1 MTNSLR
7 QAYSEEDCFKW
18 KVQDTG
24 LHAPRTKLAKFK
36 LEPSQ
41 KRMNWLFPSS
51 KGSGPLPP
59 LNSLQQQR
67 QRQIESLKTAH
78 SSLAE
83 IQKDVEYRIP
93 FTVNNS
99 TINVNILLP
108 PQFPQEKPVVSVYP
122 PVGHHLVDSNNG
134 TNVTSPLIANFGMHS
149 DLGKVIHSLLD
160 EFRKSPPVLT
170 GATGFPY
177 NMSKPPWLP
186 PYPTQGFHYSP
197 LPPGPT
203 LGPMPHPVL
212 EAPHAH
218 GSTRAAAPA
227 YGLITDLPVP
237 VPAADLQAGLNGHMY
252 KMPEI
257 PDTFPEL
264 SEMSVSQLKDLSE
277 QEDVLLEFFACL
289 PQLKRVTADKEEL
302 VNSIVNMASESPFSL
317 HPDGGR
323 CGQYEQLTQNK
334 SAFETKMQRQH
345 ELSESCSL
353 SALQA
358 RLKVAAHQAE
368 EESEEMAE
376 SFLEGKSEID
386 DFLANFMEKRT
397 LCHSRRAKEEKLQQ
411 SINMHGQFPSS
422 H

>member
-1 MTNSLR
+1 
-7 QAYSEEDCFKW
+7 
-18 KVQDTG
+18 
-24 LHAPRTKLAKFK
+24 
-36 LEPSQ
+36 
-41 KRMNWLFPSS
+41 MNWLFPSS

-59 LNSLQQQR
+59 INSLQQQR

-99 TINVNILLP
+99 TISVNILLP

-134 TNVTSPLIANFGMHS
+134 TIIASPVITNFGMHS
-149 DLGKVIHSLLD
+149 DLGKVIQSLLD
-160 EFRKSPPVLT
+160 EFRKSPPVLMSGT
-170 GATGFPY
+170 TGFPY
-177 NMSKPPWLP
+177 NMYKPSGLP
-186 PYPTQGFHYSP
+186 PYPTQGFHYGP
-197 LPPGPT
+197 LSA
-203 LGPMPHPVL
+203 GPMPHPVL
-212 EAPHAH
+212 EAPHGH
-218 GSTRAAAPA
+218 GPTRAAAPA
-227 YGLITDLPVP
+227 YGLIIDPPVP
-237 VPAADLQAGLNGHMY
+237 VLSADSQAGMNGHMY

-277 QEDVLLEFFACL
+277 QEDVLLELFVCL
-289 PQLKRVTADKEEL
+289 PQLKQVTSDKEEL
-302 VNSIVNMASESPFSL
+302 VNSIVDMAKKNLQMEPRLEGKRQEMLFK
-317 HPDGGR
+317 
-323 CGQYEQLTQNK
+323 YEQLTEDK

-345 ELSESCSL
+345 DLSESCSL

-368 EESEEMAE
+368 EESEETAE